1 MTDLL
6 LPNHGRLL
14 RPPRAPTMHMGV
26 SKREEGETYVIQ
38 WGECNACVG
47 SECDGM
53 EWGGI

>member
-38 WGECNACVG
+38 WGNAMRV
-47 SECDGM
+47 
-53 EWGGI
+53 W